1 MRISKNDITD
11 TISEHFGANPL
22 RIPESRIQP
31 LCLLEIKDNRTNY
44 LGEFKYMVAGS
55 FNHDIEIKDSI
66 VSEVSNVK
74 TKKVEFDFGFKILS
88 NFLKAF
94 GMDPAVVSTAIKSSK
109 KMSFSFSGVH
119 RKYIDVLQLGKI
131 LSDNDIYGDP
141 DNIFISE
148 IMNKKPLKLGLITD
162 VLVSNNFSLNTY
174 SENETDVD
182 INIPLIEGYVSD
194 AGIDLNVKKTSN
206 SEVKFEREPALT
218 FAFSCVEIKVDPVT
232 GKISRGDWLKNIRS
246 AKGME
251 KIRETELTNDDWNRH
266 SKMSIDDNRA
276 NPLLIEF

>member
-1 MRISKNDITD
+1 MRISKNNITD
-11 TISEHFGANPL
+11 TIADHFGANPL

-44 LGEFKYMVAGS
+44 LGEFKYMLAGS
-55 FNHDIEIKDSI
+55 FDYDIEIRDSI

-94 GMDPAVVSTAIKSSK
+94 GMDPAVVSTAIRSSK
-109 KMSFSFSGVH
+109 KMSFSFTGVH

-131 LSDNDIYGDP
+131 LSDNDIYGDQK
-141 DNIFISE
+141 NVFISE
-148 IMNKKPLKLGLITD
+148 IMNRKPLKLGLITD

-174 SENETDVD
+174 SENDTDVD
-182 INIPLIEGYVSD
+182 INIPLIQGYVSD
-194 AGIDLNVKKTSN
+194 AGIDLNIKKTSD
-206 SEVKFEREPALT
+206 SEVKFEGAQSLT
-218 FAFSCVEIKVDPVT
+218 FAFSCVEIKVDPNN
-232 GKISRGDWLKNIRS
+232 GKISRGDWLKSIRS
-246 AKGME
+246 AKGLE
-251 KIRETELTNDDWNRH
+251 ELNEAELTTEDWNRF

-276 NPLLIEF
+276 NPLLIEL